1 MEITK
6 GEGNNTSKKLT
17 YEQLEALAN
26 KLSNQAQSLYN
37 ELQRTRGSINRL
49 DYLFRVIECPTNNLF
64 SSDFLASCAKEIQK
78 FMTPEEEENNPGTS
92 EEAESK

>member
-1 MEITK
+1 MEIAK

-49 DYLFRVIECPTNNLF
+49 DYLFRVIECPNNNLF
-64 SSDFLASCAKEIQK
+64 SNDFLISCAEEIQK
-78 FMTPEEEENNPGTS
+78 FMTPEEEDNNSDTA
-92 EEAESK
+92 EESESK